1 MKPIF
6 KHNKLIEA
14 SYRLNSREQF
24 FILYLISQISQGDS
38 TFKEYSMSYS
48 EIERIINFDGKR
60 RIANRSEVFRL
71 MDKLNDVPIIYEH
84 GSIVGK
90 SVWFQYMEHNK
101 DTDEFTFSL
110 SEKLRGYLLQ
120 LREHFT
126 KYNLKNIIYL
136 SSNAIRLYE
145 VLKRHQ
151 FKGECLLKV
160 EEIKFFLGLEKQY
173 DKYYDFKR
181 YVIQSAQKEI
191 EKYTD
196 ISFEFEPAAKVGKRV
211 VSLKFRIIDNQPTET
226 LPEGILEQIED
237 KWNPGGKLELLLP
250 RAQLIAYQMLVQK
263 GIGEKFILQDLLPHK
278 KITYELLQGYE
289 DLYVKQLWKHFLS
302 KTTSKNKPPT
312 FVSWWRKGYLTEDQV
327 HSKLLEEVSDLK
339 KMMSVKE
346 RDNREEAKKMTAE
359 EYDNFLNL

>member
-14 SYRLNSREQF
+14 SYKINSREQF
-24 FILYLISQISQGDS
+24 FILYLISQISQSDNR
-38 TFKEYSMSYS
+38 FKEYSMSYS

-71 MDKLNDVPIIYEH
+71 MDKLNEVPIVYEH

-101 DTDEFTFSL
+101 ETDEFTFSL

-136 SSNAIRLYE
+136 TSNAIRLYE

-160 EEIKFFLGLEKQY
+160 EEIKFYLGLEHQY

-181 YVIQSAQKEI
+181 YVIQSAQSEI
-191 EKYTD
+191 KKYTD
-196 ISFEFEPAAKVGKRV
+196 ISFDFEPASKIGKRV
-211 VSLKFRIIDNQPTET
+211 VSLRFKIKDNIPEET
-226 LPEGILEQIED
+226 LPEHLIEQISD
-237 KWNPGGKLELLLP
+237 KWNPGSDLIESLP
-250 RAQLIAYQMLVQK
+250 RAKFIAYQMLIQK
-263 GIGEKFILQDLLPHK
+263 GVGGKFVLQDLLPHRK
-278 KITYELLQGYE
+278 VNYEPLLGYE
-289 DLYVKQLWKHFLS
+289 DVYIKQLWKHFLL
-302 KTTSKNKPPT
+302 KTKSSNKPAT

-327 HSKLLEEVSDLK
+327 HTKLLEEVLSLK
-339 KMMSVKE
+339 KTMTEEE
-346 RDNREEAKKMTAE
+346 RDNRDRAKDIPAG
-359 EYDNFLNL
+359 EYKNI

>member
-14 SYRLNSREQF
+14 SYKLNSREQF
-24 FILYLISQISQGDS
+24 FILYLISQISQGDT

-71 MDKLNDVPIIYEH
+71 MDKLNDMPIIYEH
-84 GSIVGK
+84 GSVVGK

-160 EEIKFFLGLEKQY
+160 EEIKFFLGLDKQY

-181 YVIQSAQKEI
+181 YVIQSAKKEI

-196 ISFEFEPAAKVGKRV
+196 ISFDYEPAVKVGKRV
-211 VSLKFRIIDNQPTET
+211 VSLRFKIKNNIPTET

-237 KWNPGGKLELLLP
+237 KWNPGGNLESSLP
-250 RAQLIAYQMLVQK
+250 RARFIAYQMLVQK
-263 GIGEKFILQDLLPHK
+263 GVGEKFVLQDLFPHK
-278 KITYELLQGYE
+278 KFNYSPLIGYE
-289 DLYVKQLWKHFLS
+289 DLYVKRLWKHFLS
-302 KTTSKNKPPT
+302 KTKSNNKPAT

-327 HSKLLEEVSDLK
+327 HSKLLEEVVELK
-339 KMMSVKE
+339 KMMSVNE
-346 RDNREEAKKMTAE
+346 RDNREQAKEMTAE
-359 EYDNFLNL
+359 EYNNKSIL